1 MLSGEQMR
9 WRAIPTTALTWREW
23 DGEFVVFNHET
34 GSTHLLDELA
44 GTVLRQLSE
53 AEDAATV
60 LDLVAALMDDP
71 SASDQQECAR
81 AVTAALTE
89 FARLGLAH
97 AEQP

>member
-1 MLSGEQMR
+1 MR
-9 WRAIPTTALTWREW
+9 WRVVPRTALTWREW
-23 DGEFVVFNHET
+23 DDELVVFNHET

-44 GTVLRQLSE
+44 GTLLRKLSE

-60 LDLVAALMDDP
+60 VDLVAALMDDP
-71 SASDQQECAR
+71 GASDQQECAR